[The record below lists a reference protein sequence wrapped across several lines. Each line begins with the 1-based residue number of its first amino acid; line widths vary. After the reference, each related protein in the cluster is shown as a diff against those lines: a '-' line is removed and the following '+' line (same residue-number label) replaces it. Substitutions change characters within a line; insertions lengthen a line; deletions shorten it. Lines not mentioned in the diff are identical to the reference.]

1 VQPEAEQEGGR
12 LLEQVADGAV
22 HDEDEAR
29 LHLGARAVLDR
40 REGDRRTRN
49 LRFKYEAVGG
59 DS

>member
-1 VQPEAEQEGGR
+1 MQPQAEQEGGR

-40 REGDRRTRN
+40 RERDRRTRI
-49 LRFKYEAVGG
+49 LRSQDAAV
-59 DS
+59 